1 MGLSYNIMK
10 HFVKENI
17 MADVGRLQVQA
28 FRGNTLTPVK
38 DARVTVIPRERYN
51 RETAQIQTDSS
62 GQTQVIDLVA
72 PPKELSLNPNNT
84 TQQPY
89 STCDVI
95 VEAEGFERFQVNG
108 CQILPDTVALQICNL
123 VPLGTPGGTNPAPG
137 GNVTPGVGT
146 INTGVGGTGAG
157 TTGTGTNTNG
167 TRDWWGREIIQPTE
181 VIEVPANRLFG
192 NFPPKIP
199 EDPNKPLP
207 PPPSGFVVLPAPVIP
222 EFIVVHAGVPT
233 NTGAPNYTVRFR
245 DYIKNVASSEI
256 YATWDEKAIRA
267 NIYCILSFTLN
278 RIYTEW
284 YRGKGYNFQITNST
298 AFDHAFTYGRNIFD
312 NISRIVDELF
322 TTYIQRTG
330 AKQPLLAQYCDG
342 RQVQCPGWLTQWGS
356 QALGEQGRTPFQILT
371 NFYGG
376 NIQLVQ
382 AKQVSGIPQ
391 SFPGSNLKI
400 GSTGPN
406 VRTIQ
411 TYLNRIAQNY
421 PAIQKIAI
429 SGTYDQAT
437 ADAVKTFQ
445 GIFNLPQTGIV
456 DLATWYS
463 ISNIYVGVSKIAELR
478 RSAEPTIET
487 ARFYPPIPYEGM
499 INVPNIKYPL

>member
-1 MGLSYNIMK
+1 MK
-10 HFVKENI
+10 HYVKENT
-17 MADVGRLQVQA
+17 MADVGRLKVQVFQ
-28 FRGNTLTPVK
+28 GNTYVPIRN
-38 DARVTVIPRERYN
+38 ARVTVIPRERYN
-51 RETAQIQTDSS
+51 RETAQIQTDNS

-72 PPKELSLNPNNT
+72 PPKELSLDPNNT

-123 VPLGTPGGTNPAPG
+123 TPLGAIG
-137 GNVTPGVGT
+137 
-146 INTGVGGTGAG
+146 GAG
-157 TTGTGTNTNG
+157 TTTGGAVNGGTGGTTSGTIPNGATNAIGGNETNLA
-167 TRDWWGREIIQPTE
+167 RSWWGREILEPTE
-181 VIEVPANRLFG
+181 IIEVPANRLFG

-207 PPPSGFVVLPAPVIP
+207 PPPSGFVVLPEPVVP
-222 EFIVVHAGVPT
+222 EFIIVHAGVPT
-233 NTGAPNYTVRFR
+233 NTAAPNYTVRFR

-284 YRGKGYNFQITNST
+284 YRGKGYKFDITNST

-312 NISRIVDELF
+312 NISRIVDDLF
-322 TTYIQRTG
+322 TTYVQRTG
-330 AKQPLLAQYCDG
+330 AKQPLLTQYCDG

-356 QALGEQGRTPFQILT
+356 QSLAEQGRTPYQILT
-371 NFYGG
+371 NFYGA

-382 AKQVSGIPQ
+382 AKEVSGIPQ
-391 SFPGSNLKI
+391 SYPGFNLKI
-400 GSTGPN
+400 GSSGAP

-411 TYLNRIAQNY
+411 TFLNKIAENF
-421 PAIQKIAI
+421 PAIKKVAI
-429 SGTYDQAT
+429 SGNYDQAT
-437 ADAVKTFQ
+437 ADSVKTFQ
-445 GIFNLPQTGIV
+445 SIFNLPQTGIV

-478 RSAEPTIET
+478 RSAQPTIET
-487 ARFYPPIPYEGM
+487 ARFYPPVPYEGM
-499 INVPNIKYPL
+499 INVPNIKYPI